1 MFFSLIS
8 PCVYLFIAIKAVSG
22 KCSFFLITFSKWEVV
37 FPSCSTFFPPMHENL
52 WPQQT
57 LLRAYKWSW
66 NQLTGAESS
75 SSPRCSES
83 NGSSREPLWK
93 TCDLNIEAR
102 KVWEKMWM
110 SFSFPQME
118 ERRSGTPH
126 SLLINGKNVQFI
138 CNSFLFSSFSP
149 NLQLFPIFHT
159 HSLRLT
165 PLLFQWKTRRL

>member
-1 MFFSLIS
+1 MFIFSHYIFQSGRLFS
-8 PCVYLFIAIKAVSG
+8 PHVAL
-22 KCSFFLITFSKWEVV
+22 
-37 FPSCSTFFPPMHENL
+37 FFPPMHENL

-75 SSPRCSES
+75 SSPQVLREQWEL
-83 NGSSREPLWK
+83 REPLWK

-138 CNSFLFSSFSP
+138 CNSFLFFHLSLQTCNFS
-149 NLQLFPIFHT
+149 LFST
-159 HSLRLT
+159 HIPLRLT
-165 PLLFQWKTRRL
+165 PLLFQWKTRRS